1 MSDER
6 VLELLSAAADGE
18 LNDAE
23 QTELDGLL
31 EASPEAYR
39 FREDLDR
46 IGAILRKVPDRAPP
60 EMLHDRI
67 MRSVSLPAIQSRRP
81 RAMPGFG
88 WFRRTTP
95 PVVLRYGMAAAA
107 GLLVAAAFYE
117 SRGIPDPAD
126 LSQLVGSMAPAR
138 TAPDVLDTYAFH
150 APGIASEVTLE
161 RRNGL
166 FLLDIR
172 VDSALPVDI
181 SVDLASAGVRLQ
193 ALAQTEDSLESI
205 EIEGQILQ
213 MRAHGRRQL
222 TALLERTEV
231 AGRQGLE
238 TINLEFSSEGMLL
251 QRGSLTPA
259 W

>member
-31 EASPEAYR
+31 DASPEAYR
-39 FREDLDR
+39 FREELDR
-46 IGAILRKVPDRAPP
+46 IDAILRKVPDRAAP

-67 MRSVSLPAIQSRRP
+67 MSSVSLPAIKSRP
-81 RAMPGFG
+81 RAMQGFS

-95 PVVLRYGMAAAA
+95 PVALRYGMAAAA

-117 SRGIPDPAD
+117 SRGISDPAD

-161 RRNGL
+161 RRNGM

-172 VDSALPVDI
+172 IDSAEPVDV

-205 EIEGQILQ
+205 EIEGRTLH

-222 TALLERTEV
+222 TALLERTEH

-238 TINLEFSSEGMLL
+238 TINLEFSSEGRLL